1 MCQFYP
7 EFASG
12 GFVKRIVTGLLLAA
26 AFPAMAQPAREAD
39 WDVLRNPGRRSITAY
54 IPVTTGLMLG
64 VRCVDGAFDAV
75 IAGLPESPQD
85 QRTRPLHIAFGDEPL
100 HRTNWN
106 VTTNRTVAMA
116 DFPSA
121 FARSVRRGGPMKI
134 IVPDGAGRGRDLVHD
149 LVLPASSSAIEETMA
164 ACNRPLEDP
173 RDALLSDIEAG
184 GLPAGIHWVR
194 IPQPTYPSTNYTRGY
209 AVITCIA
216 SADGALS
223 QCETESEQ
231 PPKSRFG
238 HAALRAARDARVG
251 GNAGPD
257 ELIVP
262 RLLSFRINFA
272 TDWNR

>member
-1 MCQFYP
+1 M
-7 EFASG
+7 E
-12 GFVKRIVTGLLLAA
+12 RIVIGLLLAA
-26 AFPAMAQPAREAD
+26 AFPAEAQQAPEAD

-54 IPVTTGLMLG
+54 LPVTTGLMLG

-85 QRTRPLHIAFGDEPL
+85 QRTRPLHIAFGDEAL
-100 HRTNWN
+100 RGTNWN
-106 VTTNRTVAMA
+106 VSTNRTVAIA

-134 IVPDGAGRGRDLVHD
+134 MIPGGAGEGRDLVHD
-149 LVLPASSSAIEETMA
+149 LVLPPSSKIIEETMA

-194 IPQPTYPSTNYTRGY
+194 IPQPTYPSNNYTRGY
-209 AVITCIA
+209 AVITCLA
-216 SADGALS
+216 EADGSLTR
-223 QCETESEQ
+223 CETESEQ
-231 PPKSRFG
+231 PPKSRFAQ
-238 HAALRAARDARVG
+238 AALRAARDARVG
-251 GNAGPD
+251 SNAGP
-257 ELIVP
+257 EGQIVP
-262 RLLSFRINFA
+262 RLLSFRISFT